1 MVHCPGTRVNVRYG
15 SISDGWPRV
24 YRRPALTGQELTVK
38 IQNWLPKS
46 WRSGFILHGLCL

>member
-1 MVHCPGTRVNVRYG
+1 
-15 SISDGWPRV
+15 V